1 MDGNIDNA
9 ENGEGAQEAGAPMLT
24 DVGIHDIGQRL
35 IDLGEQLVA
44 IGKHTDSVKLRRDIE
59 TASDIAVDEVWDDVG
74 REMDAAVRRTLAGL
88 KSFRTEYNNWE
99 RLTVEYALNRRS
111 FTQREV
117 AQLLGV
123 GLSTVNR
130 WAQQPLTYD
139 QD

>member
-1 MDGNIDNA
+1 MV
-9 ENGEGAQEAGAPMLT
+9 T